1 MKKYWKSLEE
11 RNHDQKET
19 QAGPEHEI
27 LEKQEII
34 DFLEKG
40 GDQIRPGRRDF
51 LKFCGFG
58 VAAAAVVS
66 SCRNPVNKAIPYLV
80 KPEDINPGEA
90 VYYATTYFDGRD
102 FGNLVVKVRDGR
114 PIKIEGNDKCP
125 VMAGGSTAR
134 LQASLYSLYD
144 QVTRLKAPRMGG
156 KECSMED
163 IDRDITARLGQA
175 EAQGK
180 KTALMT
186 ASLISPSLHAA
197 IENLK
202 AKYPGIYHVIYDPIS
217 YSGIRKAHQEAFG
230 LEGIP
235 SCHFDKAAVIV
246 GVNCDFLGNW
256 LSPVEYTR
264 QYAMSRKVNEAKQD
278 MPVHYQI
285 ESCLSLTGS
294 NADVRIPIKPS
305 EEGSFLRALY
315 NYLRTEYGSP
325 ADSSHRI
332 NPGEIGEALLR
343 HRGNSLV
350 VSGSNQLEIQLLVA
364 GINSLLG
371 NYGTT
376 LTFGDRMLLGQSD
389 DAAAGMLLKEIE
401 TGNTSGLILYQ
412 VNPVYDHAEGE
423 RFRNALKKLNFS
435 LSASPFANE
444 TTGECSHVCPDDHY
458 LEAWGDLQPKEN
470 LYSLAQPLIPRLFNT
485 RSFLESLLKWS
496 GDNSGAQ
503 AFIRSHWEKQCYP
516 HQDRYQSFESFWI
529 SSLQEGVFSHTT
541 SEPAYSFSED
551 AVRQAAKN
559 IPPEGKAYEVVLYE
573 STGLGD
579 GRQANNP
586 WLLEL
591 PDPVSKVCW
600 DNYAALSPATARALN
615 VVQGDMLKI
624 GDTLVLPV
632 LLQPGQAASTVGIAL
647 GFGRTVAGKAGSGV
661 GQNAWPLVNPAGNF
675 FRYYLDNVQLSKV
688 TGKHGF
694 AQTQMHHSME
704 GRPII
709 RETTL
714 HAFRENPASGNEM
727 HEKTEGHHVT
737 LYPEQEFPVHHWGMA
752 IDFNAC
758 TGCSSCVIGCQ
769 AENNIPVIGKEE
781 VGKKRLMHWIRIDR
795 YFSGGEDNPAVL
807 FQPLMCQHCD
817 HAPCENVCPVA
828 ATTHSNEGLNQM
840 AYNRCI
846 GTKYCINNCP
856 YKVRRFNWF
865 RYNDNPEF
873 PYGTENALGKMLLNP
888 DVTVRER
895 GVVEKC
901 SLCVQRIQEGKLK
914 AKKEGRLLKDGEIN
928 PACAQAC
935 PAKAIV
941 FGDLNDPESEVSK
954 LFRDPRNYHLLE
966 ELHTLP
972 SVGYLT
978 KVRNRAGEAED
989 QHSH

>member
-11 RNHDQKET
+11 RKQEPGKAR
-19 QAGPEHEI
+19 AGQEHEV
-27 LEKQEII
+27 LAKQEII

-58 VAAAAVVS
+58 VATAAVVS
-66 SCRNPVNKAIPYLV
+66 SCKNPVNKAIPYLV
-80 KPEDINPGEA
+80 KPEDVNPGESE
-90 VYYATTYFDGRD
+90 YYATSFFDGRD
-102 FGNLVVKVRDGR
+102 LGNLVVKARDGR
-114 PIKIEGNDKCP
+114 PVKIEGNDKCP
-125 VMAGGSTAR
+125 VMQGGTTAR

-144 QVTRLKAPRMGG
+144 QATRLKAARING
-156 KECSMED
+156 KDCSMD
-163 IDRDITARLGQA
+163 DLDRDITARLEQA
-175 EAQGK
+175 AAQGK
-180 KTALMT
+180 KTALLT
-186 ASLISPSLHAA
+186 ATIISPGILAA
-197 IENLK
+197 IESLK
-202 AKYPGIYHVIYDPIS
+202 TRHPGLYHITYDALS
-217 YSGIRKAHQEAFG
+217 FSGIRLAHKVAFG
-230 LEGIP
+230 QDGIP
-235 SCHFDKAAVIV
+235 SCHFDKAKVIV

-256 LSPVEYTR
+256 LSPVEYSR
-264 QYAMSRKVNEAKQD
+264 QYATARRMSGNKPEMAL
-278 MPVHYQI
+278 HYQV

-294 NADVRIPIKPS
+294 NADVRIPLKPS
-305 EEGSFLRALY
+305 EEGGFLKALY
-315 NYLRTEYGSP
+315 NYLLTEYGNP
-325 ADSSHRI
+325 ADHSHRI
-332 NPGEIGEALLR
+332 NPAEIGEALLR
-343 HRGNSLV
+343 HRGQSLV
-350 VSGSNQLEIQLLVA
+350 VSGSNSPEIQILVA
-364 GINSLLG
+364 GINHLLG
-371 NYGTT
+371 NYGST
-376 LTFGDRMLLGQSD
+376 LTFGDQLLTGRGD
-389 DAAAGMLLKEIE
+389 DAAVGKLLRDIE
-401 TGNTSGLILYQ
+401 SGDTTGLILYQ
-412 VNPVYDHAEGE
+412 VNPVYDHFEGE
-423 RFRNALKKLNFS
+423 RFLTALKKLNFS
-435 LSASPFANE
+435 LSSSPYSNE
-444 TTGECSHVCPDDHY
+444 TTAGCSHLCPDDHY
-458 LEAWGDLQPKEN
+458 LEAWGDHHPKEN

-496 GDNSGAQ
+496 GDTSDAQ
-503 AFIRSHWEKQCYP
+503 AFIRSHWEKHCYP
-516 HQDRYQSFESFWI
+516 RQERFQSFESFWVN
-529 SSLQEGVFSHTT
+529 SLQEGVFTLPAAEPTFSL
-541 SEPAYSFSED
+541 SEETMARAGS
-551 AVRQAAKN
+551 N
-559 IPPEGKAYEVVLYE
+559 IPADGKGYEVALYE
-573 STGLGD
+573 SIGLGD
-579 GRQANNP
+579 GRQTNNP

-600 DNYAALSPATARALN
+600 DNYAALSPATAKALN
-615 VVQGDMLKI
+615 VTQGDLLKI
-624 GDTLVLPV
+624 GDKLVLPV

-647 GFGRTVAGKAGSGV
+647 GFGRTEAGKAGSGV
-661 GQNAWPLVNPAGNF
+661 GKNAWPLVSLTGDCF
-675 FRYYLDNVQLSKV
+675 SYSLDNVMLAKEAGTHV
-688 TGKHGF
+688 F

-714 HAFRENPASGNEM
+714 DAYSKDPAAGNEM
-727 HEKTEGHHVT
+727 HEKIEKHHVT

-758 TGCSSCVIGCQ
+758 TGCSSCVVGCQ

-781 VGKKRLMHWIRIDR
+781 VGKKRLMHWIRVDR
-795 YFSGGEDNPAVL
+795 YYSGDEENPEVL

-873 PYGTENALGKMLLNP
+873 AFGTENALGKMLLNP

-914 AKKEGRLLKDGEIN
+914 AKKEGRLLKDGEIT

-935 PAKAIV
+935 PSKAIV

-954 LFRDPRNYHLLE
+954 LFRNPRNYYLLE

-978 KVRNRAGEAED
+978 KVSHRAGNTED